1 MNTPLCQCGKPVM
14 VHACSYPTY
23 DDEGQLETVE
33 MYEEFDSECAD
44 CREDAIKSITIR
56 VGEEMM
62 WNELPF

>member
-1 MNTPLCQCGKPVM
+1 M

-44 CREDAIKSITIR
+44 CREDAIKSMTIE